1 LRSNIYKQH
10 PKLRS
15 IRKRPPKKPKKP
27 PPSSNR
33 RRINIVPTNVGM
45 IMLSNFESDGS
56 GDDEEEDSQPRL
68 SRMRSNVDDS
78 DMDDEDGDVSPKIFK
93 GKNEKEEDTDGVI
106 PEDYFDYEDEDESDD
121 GEKNEN
127 GLQCEKISKNG
138 KTESGNDDEKSD
150 EDKEESDDDE
160 SKPSLSRPWLG
171 FRLSQQYSRIEQMR
185 ALLKAQICIDQT
197 QRLESAVTEMEQST
211 ELSNEESS
219 NKKIKTNCEDED
231 SSENK
236 IESIEDKDESSDED
250 SEEEGM
256 AITDV
261 YNIHHRAKKTSRCL
275 SNNSAETSETSG
287 IGSFSDM
294 SAFGSFVDD
303 HMAEIINGRSSQ
315 KNSPN
320 ESSPERS
327 CCNQILEEDE
337 IDHKTSDNNNDIDE
351 GIVKDEDK
359 DVSVPDVEEDSEPKE
374 NVKKYMR
381 EKIYQ
386 LPLPEAMKAY
396 LNYYRK

>member
-1 LRSNIYKQH
+1 
-10 PKLRS
+10 
-15 IRKRPPKKPKKP
+15 
-27 PPSSNR
+27 
-33 RRINIVPTNVGM
+33 
-45 IMLSNFESDGS
+45 MLSNLQSDGS

-68 SRMRSNVDDS
+68 SRIRSNLDDS

-93 GKNEKEEDTDGVI
+93 GKNEKEEVTDGVI

-127 GLQCEKISKNG
+127 GLQCEKICKNG

-315 KNSPN
+315 KNSPD

-337 IDHKTSDNNNDIDE
+337 IDHKTSDNNNDINE
-351 GIVKDEDK
+351 GLTLLIAI
-359 DVSVPDVEEDSEPKE
+359 SE
-374 NVKKYMR
+374 N
-381 EKIYQ
+381 Q
-386 LPLPEAMKAY
+386 
-396 LNYYRK
+396 